1 MTRVIGPCFSL
12 DARGQL
18 GKSVVYSIRRGV
30 NYVRNFAT
38 AKNPKTE
45 AQLEH
50 RSAFQ
55 DGASKWRWGVIGTY
69 AKSRWNTY
77 AEGTSESGWN
87 RFMRYYLKANYD
99 SATKKKVAVQV
110 IPDPQ

>member
-1 MTRVIGPCFSL
+1 MARLIGPCFSL

-18 GKSVVYSIRRGV
+18 GKAVVYSIRRGV
-30 NYVRNFAT
+30 NYVRNFAI
-38 AKNPKTE
+38 AKKSETDS
-45 AQLEH
+45 QLEL
-50 RSAFQ
+50 RAAFR
-55 DGASKWRWGVIGTY
+55 DGASKWRWGTIGTY
-69 AKSRWNTY
+69 VKSRWNTY

-99 SATKKKVAVQV
+99 STTKKQVLPQV